1 MARTRS
7 SEAGGA
13 DGEEARHP
21 IGVVSRRTGLTQDLI
36 RAWERRYAAVEPK
49 RTPTN
54 RRFYTDGDVERL
66 NLLQRA
72 IDGGR
77 SIGQVAVLSDREL
90 SELVA
95 EDRRAE
101 ATVTEDAAAE
111 AAPLDDA
118 VEEVLDAALTAV
130 RALDARSLERA
141 LDAAAV
147 DLGRTVLIERVLA
160 PLMHRVGDR
169 WLAGELRPVHE
180 HLTTAAVRSLLGALQ
195 LSEAEPP
202 PSAPLLVATTPS
214 HQVHEVG
221 ALLVVATAL
230 SMGWR
235 ATYLGPN
242 LPAEEIAAAARDTGA
257 RAVALSITYPPD
269 DPRLA
274 DELARLV
281 HLLDGGPP
289 LLVGGKSAAGYA
301 GQLEEGAILFGGDL
315 AALRSHLARLR
326 G

>member
-1 MARTRS
+1 MAKTRS
-7 SEAGGA
+7 SAEHG
-13 DGEEARHP
+13 DESEARHP

-36 RAWERRYAAVEPK
+36 RAWERRYAAVEPA

-66 NLLQRA
+66 NLLQQA

-77 SIGQVAVLSDREL
+77 SIGQVAELSDREL
-90 SELVA
+90 SALVT

-101 ATVTEDAAAE
+101 AAVAEDSAAE
-111 AAPLDDA
+111 EAPLDEA
-118 VEEVLDAALTAV
+118 VEEVLREAMAAV
-130 RALDARSLERA
+130 RALDARALDAR

-169 WLAGELRPVHE
+169 WMAGELRPVHE
-180 HLTTAAVRSLLGALQ
+180 HMTTAAVRSLLGALQ
-195 LSEAEPP
+195 HSEPEPP

-221 ALLVVATAL
+221 ALLVTATAL

-242 LPAEEIAAAARDTGA
+242 LPAEEIATAARDTGA

-281 HLLDGGPP
+281 QLLAGEPP
-289 LLVGGKSAAGYA
+289 LLVGGKSAGGYTE
-301 GQLEEGAILFGGDL
+301 QLEEGAILVGGDL
-315 AALRSHLARLR
+315 AALRAHLGRLR